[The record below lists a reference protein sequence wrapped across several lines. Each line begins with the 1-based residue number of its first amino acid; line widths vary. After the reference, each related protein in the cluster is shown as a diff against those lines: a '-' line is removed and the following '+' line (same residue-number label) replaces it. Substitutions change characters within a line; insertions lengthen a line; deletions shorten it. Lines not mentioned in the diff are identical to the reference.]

1 MRERQRQRQRDR
13 ERKEGCGDR
22 FPVGRLD
29 RDSEGLLLMTTDG
42 RLADALTDPARGCSK
57 ARLDG

>member
-1 MRERQRQRQRDR
+1 MRERDIDR
-13 ERKEGCGDR
+13 ETERARKEGGGDR

-42 RLADALTDPARGCSK
+42 RIADALTDPARGCSK